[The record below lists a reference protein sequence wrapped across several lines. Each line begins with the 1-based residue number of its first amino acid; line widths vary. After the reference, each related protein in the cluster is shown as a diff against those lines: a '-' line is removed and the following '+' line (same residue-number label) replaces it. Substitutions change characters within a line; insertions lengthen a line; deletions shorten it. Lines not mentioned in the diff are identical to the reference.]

1 MLGRRRL
8 WKVAPAGPGEAGSAP
23 RRPPPGPLWLSRC
36 GPRGVEACDPGP
48 CVCGMRVYTIRV
60 TDAEKRPG
68 LPGPLRFARAAS
80 SLPASLPCGR
90 RLALDAKT
98 RPRATGGQSRGS
110 GFRSITGDLSLLKCS
125 SEKGNKKKT
134 PVQSPACSL
143 GERTPTLCWVLHST
157 WELRRPAS
165 SDRLCLSSRSWF
177 CLLRSCTSCWA
188 VAWLCLSSCFSLE
201 KNQPQS

>member
-1 MLGRRRL
+1 MHILQEQFGADRVPKASCPRPAPL
-8 WKVAPAGPGEAGSAP
+8 PHAPSAPALCSVSLGAACWVACRVTGLFSHTNSSSLKRTG
-23 RRPPPGPLWLSRC
+23 R
-36 GPRGVEACDPGP
+36 GPRSSVSPSCPAQSSGSPS
-48 CVCGMRVYTIRV
+48 
-60 TDAEKRPG
+60 
-68 LPGPLRFARAAS
+68 AS
-80 SLPASLPCGR
+80 QL
-90 RLALDAKT
+90 T
-98 RPRATGGQSRGS
+98 NV
-110 GFRSITGDLSLLKCS
+110 ITGDLSLLKCS

-165 SDRLCLSSRSWF
+165 SARLCLSSRSWF

-201 KNQPQS
+201 KNHPQS

>member
-110 GFRSITGDLSLLKCS
+110 GFRSGGVGSDPARALRPFCCS
-125 SEKGNKKKT
+125 
-134 PVQSPACSL
+134 AW
-143 GERTPTLCWVLHST
+143 TL
-157 WELRRPAS
+157 A
-165 SDRLCLSSRSWF
+165 DRFWF
-177 CLLRSCTSCWA
+177 LA
-188 VAWLCLSSCFSLE
+188 F
-201 KNQPQS
+201 